1 VDSLVNQLDLVLVM
15 ELEKELASSLV
26 LGLEDLLEWK
36 YLVEDLVKRLVA
48 HVGIQMEFWLVQWC
62 YYNRWSS

>member
-48 HVGIQMEFWLVQWC
+48 HVGIQMEFWLVVQLEDWLVMK
-62 YYNRWSS
+62 